1 MVVTRDNDGFMT
13 NKDEWTREIAVE
25 IAAEEGLTELT
36 ETHWKVVEYLQEV
49 YSKTGALPTIRAI
62 KKSGVVTIKEFY
74 ALFPGA
80 PLKLASKISGL
91 TKPASC
97 V

>member
-1 MVVTRDNDGFMT
+1 MKVNRDNEGFMT
-13 NKDEWTREIAVE
+13 NKDEWTKEIAIE
-25 IAAEEGLTELT
+25 IAKDEGLNELN
-36 ETHWKVVEYLQEV
+36 ESHWKVVEYLQSV
-49 YSKTGALPTIRAI
+49 YKKTGTLPSIRAI
-62 KKSGVVTIKEFY
+62 KKSGVVTVKEFY

-91 TKPASC
+91 TKPSSC

>member
-1 MVVTRDNDGFMT
+1 MTVNRDNEGFMI
-13 NKDEWTREIAVE
+13 NKDEWNKEIALE
-25 IAAEEGLTELT
+25 IASEEGLTELSD
-36 ETHWKVVEYLQEV
+36 THWKVIDYLREV
-49 YSKTGALPTIRAI
+49 YEKTGSLPTIRAI

>member
-1 MVVTRDNDGFMT
+1 MTVNRDNEGFMI
-13 NKDEWTREIAVE
+13 NKDEWSKEIALE
-25 IAAEEGLTELT
+25 IASEEGLSELND
-36 ETHWKVVEYLQEV
+36 THWKVIDYLRGV
-49 YSKTGALPTIRAI
+49 YEKTGSLPTIRAI